1 METDTINQSSGLT
14 TDDFDILVRKIKI
27 GDCEAFKKF
36 FFLFQPGIYRFLYRY
51 LCDKDA
57 ANDLTQDTFIKFWTN
72 RNQINSSLFPKSYLY
87 KIARNLA
94 INYLARN
101 HSISSNTFHRVD
113 DLSLVLYPDQE
124 YDRYFIID
132 DLQKA
137 LNELPERCKTTFILS
152 RFEGFDYS
160 EIAGIM
166 QVSVQT
172 VKNQMNK
179 AISVLKKRLS
189 SHLV

>member
-1 METDTINQSSGLT
+1 MESDTFKQSSVLT
-14 TDDFDILVRKIKI
+14 TDDFDILVRKIKN

-72 RNQINSSLFPKSYLY
+72 REQIDPALFPKSYLY

-94 INYLARN
+94 VNYLARN
-101 HSISSNTFHRVD
+101 HSISNNTFRRVD
-113 DLSLVLYPDQE
+113 DLSMVLYPDEE

-137 LNELPERCKTTFILS
+137 INELPERCKTTFILS

-160 EIAGIM
+160 EIAVIM
-166 QVSVQT
+166 QVSLQT

-179 AISVLKKRLS
+179 AIAVLKKRLS
-189 SHLV
+189 SHLF

>member
-1 METDTINQSSGLT
+1 MDSDRIKRSSVLIAE
-14 TDDFDILVRKIKI
+14 DSDNLIRKIKN

-36 FFLFQPGIYRFLYRY
+36 FFLYQPSIYRFLYRY
-51 LCDKDA
+51 LCDKEA
-57 ANDLTQDTFIKFWTN
+57 ANDLTQDTFIKFWTS
-72 RNQINSSLFPKSYLY
+72 REFIDSSLFPKAYLY

-101 HSISSNTFHRVD
+101 HSISNNNFHRVD
-113 DLSLVLYPDQE
+113 DLSLVLYPDEE
-124 YDRYFIID
+124 YDKYFIID

-137 LNELPERCKTTFILS
+137 INELPERCKTTFILS

-160 EIAGIM
+160 EIAEIM
-166 QVSVQT
+166 QVSLQT

-179 AISVLKKRLS
+179 AIAVLKKRLS
-189 SHLV
+189 AHLL

>member
-1 METDTINQSSGLT
+1 MESDTLKQSSVFSA
-14 TDDFDILVRKIKI
+14 DDFDFLVRKIQN

-72 RNQINSSLFPKSYLY
+72 REQINPLLFPKSYLY

-94 INYLARN
+94 INYLERN
-101 HSISSNTFHRVD
+101 QSISNTTFRRVD
-113 DLSLVLYPDQE
+113 DLSLVLYPDEE
-124 YDRYFIID
+124 YDKYFIID

-137 LNELPERCKTTFILS
+137 INELPERCKTTFILS

-160 EIAGIM
+160 EIAEIM
-166 QVSVQT
+166 HVSMQT

-189 SHLV
+189 SHLL